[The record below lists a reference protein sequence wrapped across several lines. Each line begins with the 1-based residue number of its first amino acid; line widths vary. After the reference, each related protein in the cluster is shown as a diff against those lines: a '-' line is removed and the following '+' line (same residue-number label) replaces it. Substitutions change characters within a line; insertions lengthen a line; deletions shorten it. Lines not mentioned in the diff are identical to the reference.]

1 MAEFLEFLSNNELTI
16 IICLMV
22 VIFGLV
28 LTIVIIDIFSRRT
41 NNSNMEAE
49 QDELYDD
56 ELDKTNIDINASGL
70 GMVANPN
77 LLDEIDVEAVTKNLE
92 KTQEIEEIKYVEEDE
107 DLEKTKALLELE
119 TIKKELEKLENQE
132 YLDEEPEVTVEE
144 VSNEIDES
152 TLQKAN
158 ENIFTE
164 EVVEEPLSIQEQR
177 PIIEEEIEIPIK
189 TPTIEDEV
197 EKFESDQE
205 EHAIISVEELTK
217 ASQNIT
223 DEEIERYED
232 DGNEPIS
239 IKELEAMY
247 KSIEEPIQE
256 ENKIEVHEDKEEKI
270 TLPDFDIKVKP
281 IVDVYEDKN
290 FKNTPVISPVYGLK
304 QTESSI
310 ALEQTAN
317 LDKLNDEMKKTNE
330 FLSTLKELRKN
341 LD

>member
-28 LTIVIIDIFSRRT
+28 LTIVIIDIFSRRI
-41 NNSNMEAE
+41 NNSNMEIE
-49 QDELYDD
+49 QDNLYDE
-56 ELDKTNIDINASGL
+56 ELDKTNIDINTSGL
-70 GMVANPN
+70 GMVADST

-144 VSNEIDES
+144 VSSEIEETPIQDEQPR
-152 TLQKAN
+152 L
-158 ENIFTE
+158 E
-164 EVVEEPLSIQEQR
+164 EVQ
-177 PIIEEEIEIPIK
+177 EIEHPIK

-205 EHAIISVEELTK
+205 EHAIISVEELTR
-217 ASQNIT
+217 ASESIT
-223 DEEIERYED
+223 DEEIEAYED

-256 ENKIEVHEDKEEKI
+256 EIKIEVNEDKEEKI